1 MSMIAI
7 GSAMVVTSA
16 YSGYQQ
22 YKSGKDQ
29 KAMADRNAA
38 MMQME
43 AEAQADTLTEE
54 FYRSGRDQREA
65 FSRQQMATNGMGGF
79 ATKGTSDMYYQT
91 DMVKQMMLSNLD
103 NRSLVSKTLILGA
116 NQADM
121 ERWRGSVAKNLATS
135 QAVSTVVQGTL
146 GAVGGY
152 QGYQAN
158 VNLANQLKAG

>member
-1 MSMIAI
+1 MSMIAV

-22 YKSGKDQ
+22 YKSGKEQ

-65 FSRQQMATNGMGGF
+65 FSRQSMASQGMGGF
-79 ATKGTSDMYYQT
+79 ASEGTSDMYFQT
-91 DMVKQMMLSNLD
+91 DMVKQFMLSNLD
-103 NRSLVSKTLILGA
+103 NRSLVTKTLILGA

-152 QGYQAN
+152 QGYQAD
-158 VNLANQLKAG
+158 VNLANQLRTI